1 MPVSCKRT
9 VIVKG
14 VVDLV
19 AESGAVDGEALLA
32 GEDVDVRVVPV
43 LYPVIRPG
51 PGLQLAR
58 HIVLPHAIEQR
69 HQGAAG
75 DVSLGEQALA
85 RGTAATRAKILVKDA
100 SLKWALMLTNL
111 TCDWATYTCR
121 VS

>member
-1 MPVSCKRT
+1 M
-9 VIVKG
+9 
-14 VVDLV
+14 
-19 AESGAVDGEALLA
+19 AQSGAVDGEALLA